1 MSNQLVEVRVQ
12 QGDVLRFE
20 ADVLALKYAQA
31 HYGVDAVAAQKLSSE
46 GRKLRLPK
54 PWKHTL
60 EKGVS
65 GIAAQRVLFMGVPEL
80 HSFGYGEIRKFARS
94 VLSAL
99 AADAPDIIDLALTVH
114 GPGYGLDEAEAF
126 AAEIA
131 GLLDGVR
138 SGDLPGALRKIT
150 LVELDAG
157 LAQRLQTLLSKL
169 LPGRVIEPKS
179 VKWSTV
185 KAMQQLRSA
194 GAASSAKPR
203 VFVAMPFKDE
213 MLDSWNLGIYPAV
226 RAAGFV
232 CERADLDSFV
242 GDVLDWVR
250 IRIKTSTYVVALL
263 TDANPNV
270 YLEVGYAWGVGV
282 PTVLLVS
289 DPDHLK
295 FDAKGQRSLVYKNIT
310 ELKSKLRK
318 ELKRLATNAAT

>member
-157 LAQRLQTLLSKL
+157 SAQRLQTLLSKL

-203 VFVAMPFKDE
+203 VCRSRTKC
-213 MLDSWNLGIYPAV
+213 LTLGTSESTRPCELPASSASAQIWTHLSV
-226 RAAGFV
+226 TYWIGCVSGSKHRH
-232 CERADLDSFV
+232 
-242 GDVLDWVR
+242 
-250 IRIKTSTYVVALL
+250 TS
-263 TDANPNV
+263 
-270 YLEVGYAWGVGV
+270 
-282 PTVLLVS
+282 S
-289 DPDHLK
+289 H
-295 FDAKGQRSLVYKNIT
+295 F
-310 ELKSKLRK
+310 
-318 ELKRLATNAAT
+318 